1 MATDPPHVTLYMT
14 VWCGS
19 VYAAKRYLE
28 RRGIAYTEVDIDAV
42 PEAAA
47 RLEGWTGG
55 YRTVP
60 TFEIAGQI
68 VIDFDVPALEAI
80 LGAAPPG

>member
-1 MATDPPHVTLYMT
+1 MATEHPHVTLYMT

-19 VYAAKRYLE
+19 VYAAKRYLD

-42 PEAAA
+42 PEAAV

-60 TFEIAGQI
+60 TFDIDGQI
-68 VIDFDVPALEAI
+68 VIDFDVPALDAI
-80 LGAAPPG
+80 LGEAQAG